1 MNLPLRRPQRSP
13 AALFSTHAK
22 QPQVTFQPNHKT
34 TSHSPPSQGPASS
47 RGLSWTQTQRLPN
60 MLSTHPLPQQASRA
74 WSLPPVQAISV
85 PFSPTPNS
93 GPRPSMPT
101 TLTPAPP
108 PRGPICGAP
117 VGSCTP
123 APALMLLRAG
133 PLPSSPQGACRSGG
147 GVILSLKPSCPSPRT
162 CLLPGAFIAEPPPR
176 GQQPADTA
184 GPSRGGTPWSSMQC
198 SRSPWTPLP
207 WRPVR
212 GGVNKGLLPG
222 SQPRPERA
230 PDRPPGP
237 DTQRASNSP
246 GPPPTHCP
254 HGPFSS

>member
-101 TLTPAPP
+101 TLTPGPP

-198 SRSPWTPLP
+198 SCSPWMPVP

-212 GGVNKGLLPG
+212 GGVKKGLLPA

-237 DTQRASNSP
+237 ATQRASNSP